1 MFVFSNIEPACM
13 GLIAGSTENQSIKS
27 FRLKNTQLRPVKNTD
42 KKIQKSGFFCETHT
56 SILFKNLFFHYRFTE
71 QTGTYSDRD
80 FTL

>member
-13 GLIAGSTENQSIKS
+13 GSIAGSKENQSIKS
-27 FRLKNTQLRPVKNTD
+27 FPLKNTQLRPVKKQII
-42 KKIQKSGFFCETHT
+42 KKNRNLDFCETHT